1 MLGGDTIK
9 GRYGSKSLQ
18 SRREGIC
25 FTIFSELWSSLS
37 LSLWTFFRVCLF
49 LAVPSSCLTTTIL
62 LFFVCRPFPSHTLCH
77 KLFHLI
83 PRLKQKHN
91 YDSMGFDQCRHQIW
105 RKKTIL
111 LYLPFPLFQWS
122 IKLWC
127 SVFHQQIL
135 LSEQKHRKWSLS
147 YKPEQNPIPQ
157 RGER

>member
-1 MLGGDTIK
+1 MLGTDTIK
-9 GRYGSKSLQ
+9 GRSKSLQ
-18 SRREGIC
+18 SRREGIW
-25 FTIFSELWSSLS
+25 FTIFLALV
-37 LSLWTFFRVCLF
+37 LTFFFMNILQSLPLSCCAIF
-49 LAVPSSCLTTTIL
+49 LSDYYHSISL

-91 YDSMGFDQCRHQIW
+91 YDSMGFDQCRHQNW
-105 RKKTIL
+105 NKKIL
-111 LYLPFPLFQWS
+111 LYLPFPHFQWS

-135 LSEQKHRKWSLS
+135 FSEQKHRKWSLS